1 MRKIAGLLLMAVMAW
16 GCDDDDDVAPVPE
29 RRWELRAQYVNP
41 LPNVEEATL
50 FEMGGRI
57 YWGFGKYWDSETVDW
72 KFNTRFYRLD
82 AGGWVS
88 ADDEIPEF
96 PGEGRQDAKVVT
108 VDGKVYA
115 GFGYTSIT
123 HAFMDEKY
131 FRDWWEYDGKS
142 GLWLQYGERFPT
154 VGRRY
159 AVAFAVD
166 DKVVVGGGQAE
177 DGSVLTDFYYF
188 DVNGVTRW
196 MPIDGFPDPRYGC
209 VSFVLDG
216 EAYVGCGRGY
226 NSYPG
231 YFVTW
236 NREENT
242 WESVVVESEEVLRP
256 LQRVRPT
263 AFTLEHGG
271 QEYAYLLGGSKDRE
285 PLRSCYRYSAE
296 RNEWHEEAD
305 FPGLSNNLAAFTI
318 DNRAW
323 VVTCEGSITTVWEFV
338 IGE

>member
-1 MRKIAGLLLMAVMAW
+1 MAVMAW

-29 RRWELRAQYVNP
+29 GRWELRAQYVNP

-57 YWGFGKYWDSETVDW
+57 YWGFGKYWDSEAVDW

-82 AGGWVS
+82 ACGWVS

-166 DKVVVGGGQAE
+166 DKVVVGDGQAE

-188 DVNGVTRW
+188 DVNGVTLCSASSLK
-196 MPIDGFPDPRYGC
+196 MDNGGNK
-209 VSFVLDG
+209 
-216 EAYVGCGRGY
+216 EAAEQIGKLIAERAIAKGI
-226 NSYPG
+226 
-231 YFVTW
+231 
-236 NREENT
+236 
-242 WESVVVESEEVLRP
+242 EEVVFDRGGYIYHG
-256 LQRVRPT
+256 RVQALAEGAR
-263 AFTLEHGG
+263 EGG
-271 QEYAYLLGGSKDRE
+271 LK
-285 PLRSCYRYSAE
+285 
-296 RNEWHEEAD
+296 
-305 FPGLSNNLAAFTI
+305 F
-318 DNRAW
+318 
-323 VVTCEGSITTVWEFV
+323 
-338 IGE
+338 